1 MASLAPSTTVT
12 AAAVAVAAAMCIG
25 AFVSITA
32 PPPAVVNGKDEKEE
46 EEAVY
51 KGTNEVR
58 MRRWRRLAIGATSL
72 VWSGVQPLAGE
83 LNSPTSS

>member
-32 PPPAVVNGKDEKEE
+32 PPPAVVSGKDEIEE
-46 EEAVY
+46 KEEAVY

-58 MRRWRRLAIGATSL
+58 L
-72 VWSGVQPLAGE
+72 
-83 LNSPTSS
+83 